1 MNQLIK
7 SPEKHINTKVVVV
20 FFLLL
25 ILALLS
31 FGVNYLGVIRFMVT
45 QDERDPLGERL
56 RVLNQLVFRMQEAD
70 GAARLY
76 SLTGDDRHRQRYQ
89 TLNDSVLTTLEQLTI
104 VFPDSA
110 SRSDVDTIRSL
121 FMQKK
126 DQTNQLVEV
135 SIIDRHRRRYGE
147 ILSILPDSINY
158 QISQITYSSIR
169 SDSASAPVDR
179 PQPAGFFGR
188 IAGFLTGREQ
198 ALPPEQPTPG
208 IEQRVDSSLIIR
220 RRKDPALQQVKEQ
233 LTRLDEQDRRFAA
246 LLRHQEE
253 ELVQLGNQLMDKIRE
268 VIQGLE
274 NDALLQSAG
283 RSLQMSN
290 MREELLQR
298 LMFLGVSALIVVLAF
313 ILWIGRDLRRSRLLK
328 EQLILQ
334 KQKVEKLARVKEQFL
349 ANMSH
354 EIRMPL
360 TSIIGFSELIPQK
373 EEAASVIRNSA
384 LHLLALI
391 NDVLDFSRMEA
402 GKLLF
407 NEECIHPNAFMEEV
421 YNAFTAKA
429 REKQLSFNWWLHAGV
444 MPFKGDK
451 TRLRQILFNLT
462 GNAIK
467 FTDSGSV
474 GLRVKTH
481 ENQLVFSVEDTG
493 CGISDGQQAFVFEE
507 FRQLAGPSAEGRGGA
522 GLGLAISKRLV
533 EAMGGKIGLE
543 SEENKGSRFWFEI
556 PYRTC
561 EISVISDTQTERSL
575 EGVNILVVDDD
586 PLVCRL
592 MEGFLKN
599 ETHRLVTT
607 VSPGKALDEL
617 KAGHFHLVISDNRM
631 PEMDGSAFIKAIRE
645 ELKLEVPVLVLSAEM
660 GSATTEALQRWP
672 MVFLMSKPFSREDL
686 MNKVSGLMAGR
697 DMAIAG
703 PASSPGDA
711 LFDLGGIRAFTGDD
725 KAFFQ
730 SVVSTFVNET
740 DANLELLELL
750 VAGQMEGSIPDQAHK
765 MLTGF
770 RQFNIAAGV
779 QMLKGLE
786 VLSMRSGNTR
796 ELKTGLKRL
805 KKLWGKVRKEL
816 SDIINQ

>member
-1 MNQLIK
+1 MKFNQT
-7 SPEKHINTKVVVV
+7 PEKHINTKVVAA

-31 FGVNYLGVIRFMVT
+31 FGVNYLGVIRFMVA
-45 QDERDPLGERL
+45 QDDRDPLGERL
-56 RVLNQLVFRMQEAD
+56 RVLNQLVFRMQETD

-76 SLTGDDRHRQRYQ
+76 SLTGDQVHRQSYQ
-89 TLNDSVLTTLEQLTI
+89 TLNDSVLNTLEQLTI

-110 SRSDVDTIRSL
+110 SRSDVDAIRTL
-121 FMQKK
+121 FMQKEE
-126 DQTNQLVEV
+126 QTRQLLEV
-135 SIIDRHRRRYGE
+135 SIINRHRRRYGE

-179 PQPAGFFGR
+179 PQPASFFGR

-198 ALPPEQPTPG
+198 TLPPEQPTPG

-220 RRKDPALQQVKEQ
+220 RRKDPALQQVKKQ
-233 LTRLDEQDRRFAA
+233 LTRLDEQDRRFAG
-246 LLRHQEE
+246 LLRSQEE

-274 NDALLQSAG
+274 TDALLQSA
-283 RSLQMSN
+283 RRTLQMSE

-298 LMFLGVSALIVVLAF
+298 LMFLGASALIVVLAF
-313 ILWIGRDLRRSRLLK
+313 IIWIGRDLRRSRLLK
-328 EQLILQ
+328 EQLIMQ

-373 EEAASVIRNSA
+373 EEAAAVIRNSA
-384 LHLLALI
+384 LHLLALV

-407 NEECIHPNAFMEEV
+407 NEECIHPNSFMEEV

-429 REKQLSFNWWLHAGV
+429 REKQLSFTWTVHPGV
-444 MPFKGDK
+444 MPFRGDK

-474 GLRVKTH
+474 VLEVKVN
-481 ENQLVFSVEDTG
+481 ENHLVFSVEDTG
-493 CGISDGQQAFVFEE
+493 CGISESQQASVFEE
-507 FRQLAGPSAEGRGGA
+507 FNQLAGSSAEGKGGA
-522 GLGLAISKRLV
+522 GLGLAISQRLV

-543 SEENKGSRFWFEI
+543 SEEDKGSRFWFEL
-556 PYRTC
+556 PYRNC
-561 EISVISDTQTERSL
+561 EIPVVSGAQKQRSL
-575 EGVNILVVDDD
+575 EGINILVVDDD

-599 ETHRLVTT
+599 EAGLLVIT
-607 VSPGKALDEL
+607 VSPKSALNEL
-617 KAGHFHLVISDNRM
+617 KTAHFHLVISDNRM
-631 PEMDGSAFIKAIRE
+631 PEMSGSAFIKAIRE

-672 MVFLMSKPFSREDL
+672 LVFLMSKPFSREDL
-686 MNKVSGLMAGR
+686 MNKVSGLMTGS
-697 DMAIAG
+697 DLSISG

-711 LFDLGGIRAFTGDD
+711 LFDLRGIRAFTGDD

-730 SVVSTFVNET
+730 SVVSTFVTET

-750 VAGQMEGSIPDQAHK
+750 VAGQLEGSIPDHTHK

-770 RQFNIAAGV
+770 RQFNIATGV
-779 QMLKGLE
+779 QMLKGIE
-786 VLSMRSGNTR
+786 VLGMRSGNTK

-805 KKLWGKVRKEL
+805 KKLWQKVRKGL
-816 SDIINQ
+816 FDIIYQ